1 MFFSSKDGP
10 LGDQVRATLSL
21 ALPVIGSNLTQSL
34 KHLTDA
40 IMLGWYGVDELA
52 GGVLG
57 TTLFSV
63 VFIVGSGC
71 AMATVP
77 LAASAEGSG
86 LTWRVRRVIRMGI
99 WLSLIYGVLVL
110 LPLWNTRWLLVSL
123 GQEELTASLAG
134 DYMRIAMW
142 GMLPALGIMALK
154 SFFMALVRPRIVL
167 WATLAGV
174 VLNILANYGLIF
186 GNWGFP
192 ELGIKGAAIATVVS
206 HCFALLIMF
215 LYTEFKPDF
224 RKYSLFSNFLR
235 PDWPAFREVFRLGW
249 PISAT
254 LVAET
259 GFFAIT
265 AIMMGWIDT
274 ETLAAHGITLEI
286 AAFVF
291 MIYLGLANAGTV
303 QIGRAIG
310 LQDRAGIFLASR
322 AVIMLC
328 VGAVAIVVLV
338 MVSVPETLIS
348 AFLDTDADN
357 ADHVIA
363 IGVSLLYVAAAFQLA
378 DALQVVALGLLR
390 GLSDTHLPMIIA
402 TFSYAV
408 LGLPASYLLGFTLGG
423 GGVGVWT
430 GFVIGLGCAAVLLFL
445 RYRLLLSRLEL
456 SPA

>member
-1 MFFSSKDGP
+1 MFVARRDSP
-10 LGDQVRATLSL
+10 LGGQVKATMAL

-40 IMLGWYGVDELA
+40 VMLGWYGVDELA
-52 GGVLG
+52 GGVLA
-57 TTLFSV
+57 TTLFTV
-63 VFIVGSGC
+63 IFIVGSGC
-71 AMATVP
+71 AMAVVP

-86 LTWRVRRVIRMGI
+86 LTWRVRRVVRMGL

-110 LPLWNTRWLLVSL
+110 VPLWNTRWLLVSL
-123 GQEELTASLAG
+123 GQKELTASLAG

-142 GMLPALGIMALK
+142 GLLPALGIMALK
-154 SFFMALVRPRIVL
+154 SFFLALVRPRIVL

-174 VLNILANYGLIF
+174 ILNIVANYGLIF
-186 GNWGFP
+186 GNWGLP
-192 ELGIKGAAIATVVS
+192 ELGIRGAAIATVVS
-206 HCFALLIMF
+206 HAFALLIMVI
-215 LYTEFKPDF
+215 YTEIMPDF
-224 RKYSLFSNFLR
+224 REYSLFSNFLR
-235 PDWPAFREVFRLGW
+235 PDWPVFREVFRLGW

-274 ETLAAHGITLEI
+274 ESLAAHGITLEI

-303 QIGRAIG
+303 QIGRAVG
-310 LQDRAGIFLASR
+310 LQDRAGIMLASR

-328 VGAVAIVVLV
+328 VGAVAIVVLI
-338 MVSVPETLIS
+338 MVSIPETLVS
-348 AFLDTDADN
+348 AFLDTGADN
-357 ADHVIA
+357 ADQVIA
-363 IGVSLLYVAAAFQLA
+363 IGVSLLYIAAAFQLV
-378 DALQVVALGLLR
+378 DAMQVIALGLLR

-423 GGVGVWT
+423 GGVGVWS
-430 GFVIGLGCAAVLLFL
+430 GFVIGLGSAAVLLFL
-445 RYRLLLSRLEL
+445 RYRALLSRLEL
-456 SPA
+456 PPA